1 MQTTFDDL
9 SSSTLNAAKRCA
21 LDTLGCALG
30 GNVTPISEQLMRL
43 ARRWPGEE
51 VATVLS
57 ADGLRTSPI
66 LAGFANA
73 GLANA
78 LDYDDTLVGH
88 HGSTVIPAALALG
101 EAFRV
106 SGRRFLEAV
115 VVGYE
120 VAVRCMACLQPKFTR
135 FSGGW
140 DLGTLQTLGASAA
153 ASKILELNTQQT
165 FNALGTSLSTAPLP
179 MIRKEKSLMGVRSDF
194 KSGYG
199 WSVQA
204 GLEAALLAA
213 EGFRAQDNCLD
224 GELGFWTER
233 RNDQLGLS
241 GLSDGLGKSF
251 LIEQVVFKPYPTCRF
266 LHTSLESME
275 QIISAESVVHDE
287 IERIEVATFAL
298 LTDEYHNIPRPASFT
313 EAQFSLPFCLALLV
327 SHGRLTP
334 KEFAAEAVDDDK
346 VLALAERISVVEDTS
361 ASRQF
366 PEHEQSTVSVFA
378 KGRDRGFSATTVD
391 ARGTPDRPL
400 GDEELERKFRNQA
413 SMVLTN
419 EQSDQ
424 MLGVIRN
431 LEKCDEVCALTSP
444 LNLNRR

>member
-9 SSSTLNAAKRCA
+9 PSSTLHAAKRCA
-21 LDTLGCALG
+21 LDTFGCALG
-30 GNVTPISEQLMRL
+30 GNVTPVSEQLMRL

-51 VATVLS
+51 VATILS

-120 VAVRCMACLQPKFTR
+120 VSVRCMACLQPKFTR

-153 ASKILELNTQQT
+153 ASKILELSTQQT
-165 FNALGTSLSTAPLP
+165 FNALGISLSTAPLP
-179 MIRKEKSLMGVRSDF
+179 MVRKEKSLAGVRSDF
-194 KSGYG
+194 KSGYE

-213 EGFRAQDNCLD
+213 EGFRAQDHCLD
-224 GELGFWTER
+224 GELGFWVEKG
-233 RNDQLGLS
+233 NDQLELG
-241 GLSDGLGKSF
+241 GLSDQLGESF

-275 QIISAESVVHDE
+275 QIISAESLAHED
-287 IERIEVATFAL
+287 IERIDVATFAL

-334 KEFAAEAVDDDK
+334 EEFTAEAVNDDK
-346 VLALAERISVVEDTS
+346 VLALAERISVVEDES
-361 ASRQF
+361 ASQQF
-366 PEHEQSTVSVFA
+366 PRHEQSTVSVFV
-378 KGRDRGFSATTVD
+378 KGRKRALSATTLD

-400 GDEELERKFRNQA
+400 TDEEMERKFRNQA
-413 SMVLTN
+413 SIWLTN
-419 EQSDQ
+419 EQSNEIVD
-424 MLGVIRN
+424 VIRN
-431 LEKCDEVCALTSP
+431 LERWDEICALTSP
-444 LNLNRR
+444 LHASK